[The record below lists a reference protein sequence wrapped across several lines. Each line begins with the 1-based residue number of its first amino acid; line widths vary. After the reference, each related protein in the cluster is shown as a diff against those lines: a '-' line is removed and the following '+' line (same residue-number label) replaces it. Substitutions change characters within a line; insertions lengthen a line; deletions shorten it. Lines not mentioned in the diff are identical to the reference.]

1 MDLEFDKY
9 CVLDGTPSP
18 TTVLPAVPPRRRA
31 KLEKRISRGKYKSGD
46 LCLSG
51 LIIDDIDADSLSRR
65 RSNMC
70 SPETSSRAKIEFSRD
85 SVAATS
91 SGIMD
96 ALCCSSDD
104 DGGGEEEE
112 NRCSSSS
119 SGFCARRS
127 SQILHPDLFNFPI
140 DDIISSPKTAA
151 AAKSGPIKRMFG
163 KKIKSPR
170 SSPLGNPVESVPGG
184 TPRPSAICLRQG
196 GGAVLRLERKH
207 LGGPALFE
215 FSPAGDD
222 VVFVAEETRNA
233 KNTTA
238 FEFRSLHKS
247 NTKRD
252 AVENLYGSKE
262 WLPPPPPSNLIGQMQ
277 MSCYDSRVMEFV
289 MYDTAAH
296 HVARRPEHETAA
308 MVIEIPEGEGDKLR
322 PVKMS
327 VVMPSG
333 RHGLPA
339 AQSPGPSPLLER
351 WRSGGGCDCGGW
363 DVACQLSVLENS
375 SVHVISNGNQMPFQ
389 LFIKGKKE
397 EPVALTMIPIEDG
410 QQYGVN
416 FDHEL
421 STLQAFSICVAL
433 LHAKEASVAVERNR
447 EARALQRRIFGKD
460 DFGSLI
466 RQQQEK
472 MSGNKMIDQTFPYFV
487 LNPLFSPIARI

>member
-18 TTVLPAVPPRRRA
+18 TTVLPAVPTRRRA

-51 LIIDDIDADSLSRR
+51 LVLDDFDDESSSRR

-91 SGIMD
+91 SGIVD

-112 NRCSSSS
+112 NR
-119 SGFCARRS
+119 
-127 SQILHPDLFNFPI
+127 
-140 DDIISSPKTAA
+140 
-151 AAKSGPIKRMFG
+151 
-163 KKIKSPR
+163 
-170 SSPLGNPVESVPGG
+170 PLGNPVESVPGG
-184 TPRPSAICLRQG
+184 NPRPSAICLRQG

-207 LGGPALFE
+207 PGGPAFFE

-247 NTKRD
+247 NTKSSG
-252 AVENLYGSKE
+252 VENPYGSKE
-262 WLPPPPPSNLIGQMQ
+262 WLPPPPPSHLIGQMQ
-277 MSCYDSRVMEFV
+277 MSCYDSTVMEFV
-289 MYDTAAH
+289 VYDTAAH
-296 HVARRPEHETAA
+296 HVARRPEHEIVA
-308 MVIEIPEGEGDKLR
+308 MVIEFPEGEGDKLR

-339 AQSPGPSPLLER
+339 AESPGPSPLLER

-363 DVACQLSVLENS
+363 DVACQLSMLENS
-375 SVHVISNGNQMPFQ
+375 SVHVTSNGNQRPFQ

-397 EPVALTMIPIEDG
+397 KRVALTMTPIEDG
-410 QQYGVN
+410 RQYGVN

-472 MSGNKMIDQTFPYFV
+472 MSGNKMVDQTFPYFV